1 MNNNKDTKIK
11 RSDWEKIKQI
21 VTELEDPNFYS
32 AMDDI
37 FHAKSDLYNNYKNN
51 EILKQEL
58 YNRAGRKQFYRNHVL
73 PEEINLLIKEMVLDM
88 IFAEGKRVKDFK
100 KEIIQDK
107 TKHGVVVFEKKIGE
121 FNK

>member
-1 MNNNKDTKIK
+1 MNNEDTKIK
-11 RSDWEKIKQI
+11 RSDWEKVKQM
-21 VTELEDPNFYS
+21 VAELEDPNFYS

-58 YNRAGRKQFYRNHVL
+58 YNRAGRKQFYRFNVL
-73 PEEINLLIKEMVLDM
+73 PEEINLLIEEMVLDM
-88 IFAEGKRVKDFK
+88 IFGEEEKVKDLK

-107 TKHGVVVFEKKIGE
+107 T
-121 FNK
+121 